1 MAWFDKIF
9 GAEKKNTASNAKQRL
24 MVVVAHQRDS
34 MGGGSGA
41 AYLPKLR
48 EEILA
53 VVRKYVQVADSSVE
67 ISLQKKDGMEV
78 LEMDITLPEEAST
91 SGKA

>member
-1 MAWFDKIF
+1 MAWYEKIF
-9 GAEKKNTASNAKQRL
+9 GTEKKSTASTAKNRL
-24 MVVVAHQRDS
+24 MVLVATDRPGRD
-34 MGGGSGA
+34 GNGA

-78 LEMDITLPEEAST
+78 LEMDITLPDEP
-91 SGKA
+91 KAQPRS